1 MKKYKFA
8 LLLISIIFILA
19 SFFNVRSMQESY
31 EKEASRRLNSLVA
44 TIKDSHP
51 DVDIEKLLQAS
62 EQGKAID
69 LSRYGIYHEY
79 DFLDLSKIN
88 METSRSFSYLFIA
101 IILAYLLIFFFIFRE
116 QKKDVLGIIDDL
128 EKINKGIYDIK
139 INNQDEEL
147 ARLQNEM
154 FKTSVKLRE
163 EANNAIQV
171 KSQLKESL
179 EDISHQIK
187 TPISSMYLI
196 LESLESPDISE
207 EDKIDL
213 LPYLKVE
220 VDAITSL
227 VMNLLNIASLESK
240 TREYKRERINF
251 KSLLEE
257 VLDVLEPIRLDKK
270 IEIESDLDDIF
281 YLGDPKWEKELYIN
295 LIKNAIE
302 HSTSDLIL
310 VRSKQTP
317 GYLEISIEN
326 QAKPLSFE
334 AKNKMFDRYY
344 KLTDNDHNFGIGLN
358 LCKMIAEANN
368 AKISVEMDGNLVEFK
383 VKYMKMET
391 F

>member
-1 MKKYKFA
+1 MKKYKYA

-19 SFFNVRSMQESY
+19 SFFNVKSMQESY

-62 EQGKAID
+62 KQGKAID
-69 LSRYGIYHEY
+69 LSRYGIYHED

-179 EDISHQIK
+179 EDISH
-187 TPISSMYLI
+187 
-196 LESLESPDISE
+196 
-207 EDKIDL
+207 
-213 LPYLKVE
+213 
-220 VDAITSL
+220 
-227 VMNLLNIASLESK
+227 
-240 TREYKRERINF
+240 
-251 KSLLEE
+251 
-257 VLDVLEPIRLDKK
+257 
-270 IEIESDLDDIF
+270 
-281 YLGDPKWEKELYIN
+281 
-295 LIKNAIE
+295 
-302 HSTSDLIL
+302 
-310 VRSKQTP
+310 
-317 GYLEISIEN
+317 
-326 QAKPLSFE
+326 
-334 AKNKMFDRYY
+334 
-344 KLTDNDHNFGIGLN
+344 
-358 LCKMIAEANN
+358 
-368 AKISVEMDGNLVEFK
+368 
-383 VKYMKMET
+383 
-391 F
+391 